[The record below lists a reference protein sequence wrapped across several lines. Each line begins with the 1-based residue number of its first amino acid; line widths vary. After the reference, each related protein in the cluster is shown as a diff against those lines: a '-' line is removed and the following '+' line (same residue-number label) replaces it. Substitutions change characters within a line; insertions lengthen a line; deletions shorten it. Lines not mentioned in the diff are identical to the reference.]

1 MIIIFSRGPY
11 TAQKMKFSIKDLCFP
26 LRTFHKCDQIR
37 RKLKKERNERKCI
50 YDSNTKRVEVLL
62 RSYFRTSRSGYTR
75 MISKVVLRVGKR
87 GDVFLQSQRGI

>member
-1 MIIIFSRGPY
+1 MIIIISRGPY
-11 TAQKMKFSIKDLCFP
+11 TAQKMKFSIKYF
-26 LRTFHKCDQIR
+26 FSKCDQIH

-62 RSYFRTSRSGYTR
+62 RSYFRKSRSGYTR